1 MKTKLIAAA
10 LLAALPLAAQAESP
24 WTGSGELGIAAARG
38 NAKSENVNAKM
49 QLKFEDALWKNMVF
63 LGAIRSKGETSVT
76 TIVDGGQVKVS
87 RYDLTANR
95 YEAGASSG
103 YKLDERSYIVGAV
116 RYENDDF
123 SPFDYQAIASL
134 GYGYTLIKNPR
145 TELSVEAGPG
155 YKRYRPVDSV
165 SVGGEPPQFITTRY
179 PSEGEAVARGL
190 LAFKHAFNDST
201 SFENTLLI
209 EAGADNQFYQN
220 DASVSVSMT
229 KAFALKVG
237 YQIRHNNDVG
247 PNVKKTDQYFVTNL
261 VYKF

>member
-1 MKTKLIAAA
+1 MKTKLIAVA
-10 LLAALPLAAQAESP
+10 LLTALPLAAQAQDQ

-38 NAKSENVNAKM
+38 NAKSENVNAKL
-49 QLKFEDALWKNMVF
+49 QLKFEDEIWKNAAF
-63 LGAIRSKGETSVT
+63 LGALRSKGESSVA
-76 TIVDGGQVKVS
+76 TIVDGEQVKQT
-87 RYDLTANR
+87 RYTLTANR
-95 YEAGASSG
+95 YEAGASTG
-103 YKLDERSYIVGAV
+103 YKLNERSYVVGAM

-134 GYGYTLIKNPR
+134 GYGYTMIKNPR
-145 TELSVEAGPG
+145 TELSIEVGPG
-155 YKRYRPVDSV
+155 YKRYRPVDTV
-165 SVGGEPPQFITTRY
+165 TVGGEPPQFITTRH
-179 PSEGEAVARGL
+179 PSEGEAVGRGL

-201 SFENTLLI
+201 SFENTLLL
-209 EAGADNQFYQN
+209 EAGTDNQFYQN

-247 PNVKKTDQYFVTNL
+247 PGVKKTDQYFVTNL